1 VYKRGSALVGPRFK
15 IAEERLIHTMRNKKI
30 LTVLAAI
37 VILAVGI
44 GVGAYAASTYG
55 TQSDPLVAKSYLDSS
70 LTPKL
75 QAQFNAQIDSQV
87 GLMESQIAS
96 STTGLNFVVVNLT
109 AGQSF
114 AGSIGCE
121 IILRSGSAVGNGTG
135 LSDVTDGSLIS
146 NGTAITANHL
156 CVVSASG
163 DGLKANTAVTLLV
176 RGGYAVAVS

>member
-1 VYKRGSALVGPRFK
+1 MYKRGSALVGPRFK

-75 QAQFNAQIDSQV
+75 QAQFNAQVDSQV

-96 STTGLNFVVVNLT
+96 FTTGLNFVVVSLST
-109 AGQSF
+109 GQILK
-114 AGSIGCE
+114 GSTGCE
-121 IILRSGSAVGNGTG
+121 IILRSGVAVGYGTG
-135 LSDVTDGSLIS
+135 ISDVTDGSLIS
-146 NGTAITANHL
+146 SGSVISANHL
-156 CVVSASG
+156 CVVSTSG
-163 DGLKANTAVTLLV
+163 DGLKANSAVTLLV
-176 RGGYAVAVS
+176 RGGYTVS